1 MSTSITAVNA
11 KLIADAKQFIAE
23 FERAQAGAKK
33 SAQGIDHEVDRLGR
47 SIKKKFSAGDIGKD
61 LMKGLGIG
69 GGFEVARLAAEKM
82 TDYFREQ
89 AERAKAIEE
98 SIAKQ
103 YEWTKKL
110 IALKQN
116 PVQQYDTL
124 VTERN
129 RLQKEVDR
137 INSPDWRRFRTFN
150 PNGTENN
157 LVADIP
163 AETLERRRELME
175 QIDKLSFDIASKDKE
190 REDAAKAEGV
200 KQLSGSVAEYS
211 KNLQG
216 QLKVEHEISEQRR
229 ETAANEAQLKA
240 DEAQKNRNDDIAFGI
255 KEYGK
260 TLSGQLSVQHQSA
273 EARREANAEILKE
286 ADAYRDL
293 AHPLNEYYRTLERI
307 GELEEKGMLD
317 ANEAW
322 QARMEIAERMGLISH
337 EAEIA
342 ARQAGEAMASAFEDA
357 IISGRKLSEV
367 LDGLVRDL
375 MRIMIRNSITG
386 PIAESLTGAL
396 TGLFRAEGGPVTG
409 GSPYIVGE
417 KGPELFVPSS
427 NGTVIPNHAIS
438 SRGSA
443 GNVYQID
450 ARGTDESV
458 VQRLQQ
464 ALFALAGPGV
474 VERRALSAQV
484 SSLRRGGGMGRAL
497 QGV

>member
-11 KLIADAKQFIAE
+11 KLIADAKQFITE

-33 SAQGIDHEVDRLGR
+33 SSEGIDHEVDKLGK

-69 GGFEVARLAAEKM
+69 GGFEVARLAAEKL
-82 TDYFREQ
+82 TDYFKEQ
-89 AERAKAIEE
+89 ADRAKAIEE

-124 VTERN
+124 TKERD

-137 INSPDWRRFRTFN
+137 INSPDWRRFKTFN
-150 PNGTENN
+150 TNGTVNN

-163 AETLERRRELME
+163 TETLERRRELME
-175 QIDKLSFDIASKDKE
+175 QIDKLSFDIASIDKDRSE
-190 REDAAKAEGV
+190 SEKAESV

-216 QLKVEHEISEQRR
+216 QLKVEHDIAELRR
-229 ETAANEAQLKA
+229 EVAANEAQAQA
-240 DEAQKNRNDDIAFGI
+240 DEAQKNRTDDIAFGI

-260 TLSGQLSVQHQSA
+260 TLSGQLSVQHQTA
-273 EARREANAEILKE
+273 ELRREANAEILNE
-286 ADAYRDL
+286 ADAYRDM

-307 GELEEKGMLD
+307 GELEEKGILD
-317 ANEAW
+317 TNEAW
-322 QARMEIAERMGLISH
+322 QARMALAERAGLLSH

-342 ARQAGEAMASAFEDA
+342 AKQAGEAMASAFEDA
-357 IISGRKLSEV
+357 IVSGRKLSEV

-396 TGLFRAEGGPVTG
+396 TGLFRADGGPVTG
-409 GSPYIVGE
+409 SSPYIVGE
-417 KGPELFVPSS
+417 RGPELFVPNS
-427 NGTVIPNHAIS
+427 NGTIVPNHALTRNTAS
-438 SRGSA
+438 
-443 GNVYQID
+443 NVYQID

-474 VERRALSAQV
+474 VERRALSANV
-484 SSLRRGGGMGRAL
+484 SAMRRGGGMGRAL
-497 QGV
+497 QGA